1 MERTIPARNSN
12 ETPRIPVGA
21 HSNELSRAR
30 PRVTSASSKARG
42 DTDDVANVGVS
53 LASQR
58 DVRQDRVIARGV
70 LIKSKRPI
78 RRRDKGAGLVDRW
91 IRPLRSEHRSG
102 PRWDRDKTRLKN
114 PRWRYGC
121 HAPRSFSLVTM
132 SDRAWANSIRWMI
145 WLTSHAR
152 NIRLWYR
159 RYIPVLRLMVTQR
172 RISICFAVRLNA
184 MLKGIVGTFAW
195 TFGAFV
201 SSRSKARSFEIAVTN
216 VLI

>member
-21 HSNELSRAR
+21 HSNELSSSA
-30 PRVTSASSKARG
+30 TSHERELESSRRYGRRRKRR
-42 DTDDVANVGVS
+42 VS

-58 DVRQDRVIARGV
+58 DVRQNGVIARGV

-102 PRWDRDKTRLKN
+102 PRWGRDKTRLKN

-132 SDRAWANSIRWMI
+132 SDRAWANSIRWLI